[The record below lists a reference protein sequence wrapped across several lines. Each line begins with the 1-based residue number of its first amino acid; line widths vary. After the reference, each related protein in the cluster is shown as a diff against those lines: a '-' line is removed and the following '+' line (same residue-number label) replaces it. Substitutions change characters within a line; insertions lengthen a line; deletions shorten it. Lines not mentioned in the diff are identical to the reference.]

1 MIPRHILPFGA
12 GKVISVLSLSSPE
25 VNSSDLEKAYAD
37 SIEVREVILLPSVR
51 AGIHMAVLAGARPG
65 AVVIGPA
72 YTCDTVHQA
81 LALSGAHTRLVDPS
95 PDSFLMS
102 PEAIGT
108 VAEPDCVLLLSE
120 VYGIP
125 YDTETIEEKSGIQ
138 SRLRIL
144 DLAMCIPS
152 PERMKQ
158 LEAKD
163 VALFSFGWGKPMYAG
178 WGGIACFH
186 DPELAGRVREI
197 RDRWS
202 LGESLSLS
210 VRHACLT
217 LFRVTA
223 NQRSIYGLWH
233 QRHLYRLYGA
243 VKSLRKED
251 KQLSA
256 RKGYVPPA
264 PAISEQELRPE
275 WTRPMTPLSRKLALH
290 NLRNAMRNIELRRN
304 QAELYYRL
312 LVEPGIV
319 QGPANKGLP
328 QSHFPIRLPSAV
340 RDRMCDFLRGRGVDT
355 GKLFP
360 FPCGLDRSL
369 YPNAAEA
376 ADKVV
381 TLPLG
386 PALTLDEVK
395 MVAECV
401 KDGLQALGC

>member
-1 MIPRHILPFGA
+1 
-12 GKVISVLSLSSPE
+12 
-25 VNSSDLEKAYAD
+25 
-37 SIEVREVILLPSVR
+37 
-51 AGIHMAVLAGARPG
+51 
-65 AVVIGPA
+65 
-72 YTCDTVHQA
+72 
-81 LALSGAHTRLVDPS
+81 
-95 PDSFLMS
+95 MS
-102 PEAIGT
+102 PESVGT
-108 VAEPDCVLLLSE
+108 VTEPDCALLLSE
-120 VYGIP
+120 LYGIP
-125 YDTETIEEKSGIQ
+125 YDLETIEKKGGIQ

-158 LEAKD
+158 LETKD

-178 WGGIACFH
+178 WGGIACIR
-186 DPELAGRVREI
+186 DPELADRVREI

-202 LGESLSLS
+202 LGESLSLGI
-210 VRHACLT
+210 RRACLT

-233 QRHLYRLYGA
+233 QRHLYRLYGS
-243 VKSLRKED
+243 VKSLRRND

-264 PAISEQELRPE
+264 QIISEQELRPE
-275 WTRPMTPLSRKLALH
+275 WTRPMTPLSRRLALH
-290 NLRNAMRNIELRRN
+290 NLSNAMRNIELRRN
-304 QAELYYRL
+304 QAEAYYRL

-319 QGPANKGLP
+319 PGPSNNGLP
-328 QSHFPIRLPSAV
+328 QSHFPIRLPSAI
-340 RDRMCDFLRGRGVDT
+340 RDRLCDFLRGRGVDT

-360 FPCGLDRSL
+360 FPCGLARSL

-376 ADKVV
+376 ADMVV

>member
-12 GKVISVLSLSSPE
+12 GKVISLLSSSSPK

-37 SIEVREVILLPSVR
+37 SLGVHEVILLPSVR
-51 AGIHMAVLAGARPG
+51 AGIHMAVLAGIRSG

-81 LALSGAHTRLVDPS
+81 LELSGAHIQLVDTS
-95 PDSFLMS
+95 SGSFLMS
-102 PEAIGT
+102 PEAVGT
-108 VAEPDCVLLLSE
+108 VTVPDCALLLSE
-120 VYGIP
+120 LYGIP
-125 YDTETIEEKSGIQ
+125 YNLETIEEKSAIR

-186 DPELAGRVREI
+186 DPELADSVREI

-210 VRHACLT
+210 VQRACLT

-243 VKSLRKED
+243 VKSLRKGDLHLPAQE
-251 KQLSA
+251 
-256 RKGYVPPA
+256 RCVPPA
-264 PAISEQELRPE
+264 PALSEQELRPE

-290 NLRNAMRNIELRRN
+290 NLHNAMRNIELRRD

-319 QGPANKGLP
+319 HGPANKGLP

-340 RDRMCDFLRGRGVDT
+340 RDIMCDFLRGRGVDT

-376 ADKVV
+376 AAEVV

-386 PALTLDEVK
+386 PSITLDELK
-395 MVAECV
+395 MVVQCV
-401 KDGLQALGC
+401 KDGLRVQ